1 MHAYNRPPLLMLMTA
16 TVRLL
21 PYIVLGAL
29 LGACSQPPASPPP
42 TALEQILQSGEI
54 RVITR
59 HAPTTFFTH
68 DEEGR
73 GIEYEL
79 ASGFA
84 ERLGV
89 ELRIEVAD
97 RFQQIIEDVAS
108 GNVHIGAANLTV
120 TEARRALVDF
130 GPAYQR
136 VDQQLIY
143 RRTAPRPRAI
153 PDLVGGRLVV
163 LGGSIDVE
171 LLEQARSEHE
181 RLAWVE
187 HPGASVEEL
196 VRMVSEGEID
206 YTVVDSTAFQL
217 LRNAYPDVRVAF
229 SIGQSGEMA
238 WALPPGASDLR
249 AQVAAYFAEVVAT
262 GELQAVLDRYNV
274 SAGEFDYVESR
285 AFARNFRTRLSRYR
299 ALFEEAELETGI
311 SWRLLAAMAYQE
323 SHWNPRA
330 VSPTGVRGLMM
341 VTQHTAEIVGIA
353 DRNDPRQSILGGA
366 RYLKRVQDKVPDRIA
381 EPDRLW
387 LAVAAYNLGF
397 GHLEDGR
404 IITQIQGGDPDDWD
418 DVRARLP
425 LLEDERWY
433 KRVKHGYAPGSV
445 SRVYVDN
452 IQRYFDLLQWMTA
465 DEVAADDEPLT
476 AAR

>member
-1 MHAYNRPPLLMLMTA
+1 MHGYNRPPLPKLMTA
-16 TVRLL
+16 TVRSL
-21 PYIVLGAL
+21 PAIVLGLL
-29 LGACSQPPASPPP
+29 LGSCSPPP
-42 TALEQILQSGEI
+42 TPLEQILQNGELS
-54 RVITR
+54 VITR
-59 HAPTTFFTH
+59 HAPTTFYTH

-84 ERLGV
+84 QRLGV
-89 ELRIEVAD
+89 ELRIEIAGS
-97 RFQQIIEDVAS
+97 FQQIIDDVAS
-108 GNVHIGAANLTV
+108 GRVHIGAANLTV
-120 TEARRALVDF
+120 TDTRSKLVDF
-130 GPAYQR
+130 GPGYQR
-136 VDQQLIY
+136 VEQAVVY
-143 RRTAPRPRAI
+143 RRNAPRPRAI
-153 PDLVGGRLVV
+153 PDLVGGQLAV
-163 LGGSIDVE
+163 LAGSIDVE
-171 LLEQARSEHE
+171 LLEQARIEHAGLE
-181 RLAWVE
+181 WVE

-196 VRMVSEGEID
+196 VRQVAQGEID
-206 YTVVDSTAFQL
+206 YTVVDSTALQL
-217 LRNAYPDVRVAF
+217 LRNAYPEVRAAF

-238 WALPPGASDLR
+238 WALPPGASELG
-249 AQVAAYFAEVVAT
+249 AQVAAYFAQIAAS

-274 SAGEFDYVESR
+274 SAREFDYVESR

-299 ALFEEAELETGI
+299 TLFEEAELETGI

-366 RYLKRVQDKVPDRIA
+366 RYLKRVQNKIPDRIA

-404 IITQIQGGDPDDWD
+404 IITEIQGGDPDNWD

-465 DEVAADDEPLT
+465 DEVTANDEPLT